1 MLACRKRA
9 TLRQASRTPFWRRTR
24 LRRSGGDFLERRR
37 ERLHRTENFR
47 RRPTDYRLAA
57 ARRRRAGCCEM
68 NLRSASRTTSARERR
83 SEKAIARSASC
94 CAASIAAK
102 SVTGAE
108 SFFSPA
114 RAPRRDAP
122 ALVTRS
128 VFIANL
134 LFACYAPTE
143 RPPPGACASS
153 MVARSL

>member
-1 MLACRKRA
+1 MVSAL
-9 TLRQASRTPFWRRTR
+9 L
-24 LRRSGGDFLERRR
+24 GHG
-37 ERLHRTENFR
+37 
-47 RRPTDYRLAA
+47 YRLAA
-57 ARRRRAGCCEM
+57 ASRRRVGCCEM
-68 NLRSASRTTSARERR
+68 NPLSASRTTSASERR

-134 LFACYAPTE
+134 LFADDQVLNRANE
-143 RPPPGACASS
+143 FQ
-153 MVARSL
+153 